1 MKMRKMVINENQ
13 IVRLVTEELKKSDV
27 LDIVKHDKD
36 FEKKV
41 KEIIA
46 DALSEFFRVLWQH
59 NGIFKSMT
67 R

>member
-1 MKMRKMVINENQ
+1 MV
-13 IVRLVTEELKKSDV
+13 LTEEQMVEMITEEMQKSDV
-27 LDIVKHDKD
+27 INIIKHDKD

-46 DALSEFFRVLWQH
+46 DCISEMFRVLWQH
-59 NGIFKSMT
+59 NGIFKSLA

>member
-1 MKMRKMVINENQ
+1 MLNEEK
-13 IVRLVTEELKKSDV
+13 ISEIIAEELSKADV
-27 LDIVKHDKD
+27 VSIIKHDKD

-46 DALSEFFRVLWQH
+46 DTVAEMFRVLWQH
-59 NGIFKSMT
+59 NGIFKALT

>member
-1 MKMRKMVINENQ
+1 MVLTEGQ
-13 IVRLVTEELKKSDV
+13 IVEMVTEELQKSDV
-27 LDIVKHDKD
+27 INLIKHDKD

-46 DALSEFFRVLWQH
+46 DCIAEMFRVLWQH
-59 NGIFKSMT
+59 NGIFKSLA

>member
-1 MKMRKMVINENQ
+1 MVLTEGQ
-13 IVRLVTEELKKSDV
+13 IVEMVTEELQKSDV
-27 LDIVKHDKD
+27 INLIKHDKD

-46 DALSEFFRVLWQH
+46 DCIAEMFRVLWQH
-59 NGIFKSMT
+59 NGIFRSLA